1 MKNTLIIIFLF
12 ITLSLSATTY
22 YVSPTGSDAAAGTLT
37 APWATW
43 HYAFSKL
50 NAGDIL
56 YVRGGTYFP
65 VGTVSGG
72 PTVGARI
79 SYKNGTS
86 SSPILISAYGSEVPV
101 MDCSKITQ
109 AGWKVGLYVDGCSY
123 ITFKGLTVSSMSER
137 GETKYPADGWIG
149 GGSKNIT
156 MEQCSVTRCGSGFM
170 WGSGN
175 DYIYFTN
182 CDSYNNADV
191 LFGAGTSGGPGG
203 YCDGFGNHQVTPGAH
218 IIYYGCRA
226 WNNSDDGWDG
236 MDSNG
241 YITYTNCWAIDN
253 GKTLGDWTT
262 VSGDGDG
269 IKIGIT
275 PGAKESGQQRIL
287 KNCLAV
293 GNKLGGFD
301 ESQDN
306 AANADE
312 GLYNCTAYGNGRSGF
327 GFYQTNGS
335 GIATLKNCVAYK
347 NDIAGGYS
355 QNVNLRS
362 SSIVTNNSWQVASA
376 ADNDFLSLV
385 STAAKGP
392 RKADGSL
399 PDISFMHLASGSDL
413 IDAGVNV
420 GLSYSGNAPDLGA
433 FESGGSATP
442 PPPAPVAA
450 APVYTSSAV
459 ANTTPSLL
467 EMTYNTTLANTA
479 PSTSSFAVMVNS
491 VARSV
496 STVAISGAKVQLTLS
511 SAIKYGDIITVGYTK
526 PSANPLQT
534 TSGGLAVNISGQLVV
549 NNLVAPT
556 KDVTP
561 VTATMTISPN
571 HVHRTAN
578 ITITYS
584 SSLSTQAASI
594 TPEIIR
600 ISNLSGRLYIE
611 KYITT
616 GTTSV
621 KIPINLRRGVYKVV
635 LSGGSSV
642 LATQNMKVY

>member
-1 MKNTLIIIFLF
+1 MRKLLILLFLWPYL
-12 ITLSLSATTY
+12 IVSGTTY
-22 YVSPTGSDAAAGTLT
+22 YVSPTGSDAAAGTIT

-56 YVRGGTYFP
+56 YVRGGTYSP

-79 SYKNGTS
+79 CYKNGTS

-101 MDCSKITQ
+101 MDCSRITQ

-123 ITFKGLTVSSMSER
+123 ITFKGLTVSSMSEH

-287 KNCLAV
+287 KNCLTV

-362 SSIVTNNSWQVASA
+362 SSIVTNNSWQIASA

-392 RKADGSL
+392 RNADGSL

-413 IDAGVNV
+413 IDVGTNV
-420 GLSYSGNAPDLGA
+420 GLPYNGTAPDLGA
-433 FESGGSATP
+433 FETQGGST
-442 PPPAPVAA
+442 VII
-450 APVYTSSAV
+450 PVYVSSAV
-459 ANTTPSLL
+459 ANATPSLL
-467 EMTYNTTLANTA
+467 EMTYNATLVNIVPSASSFTVMVNSVTRPVNSVVISGTKVQLTLSTPVVSGNAVTVAYTKPSSNPLQTGSGGQAITIGAQTVTNNVSAVSPVYVSSVIQNASPSLLEMTYNLALANITPA
-479 PSTSSFAVMVNS
+479 ASSFTVMVNS
-491 VARSV
+491 VARTVNSV
-496 STVAISGAKVQLTLS
+496 VISGTKVQLTLS
-511 SAIKYGDIITVGYTK
+511 TPVVSGNVVTVAYTK
-526 PSANPLQT
+526 PSSNPLQT
-534 TSGGLAVNISGQLVV
+534 S
-549 NNLVAPT
+549 
-556 KDVTP
+556 
-561 VTATMTISPN
+561 
-571 HVHRTAN
+571 
-578 ITITYS
+578 
-584 SSLSTQAASI
+584 
-594 TPEIIR
+594 
-600 ISNLSGRLYIE
+600 
-611 KYITT
+611 
-616 GTTSV
+616 
-621 KIPINLRRGVYKVV
+621 
-635 LSGGSSV
+635 
-642 LATQNMKVY
+642 